1 MSDVLFQEAE
11 SQLLT
16 IRDVLRFAIS
26 RFNEA
31 GLFFGHGTTNAHDEA
46 AYLTLYALHLPP
58 GVLDP
63 YLDARLTRSETA
75 AALALITRR
84 IRDRVPAAY
93 LTHEAWLGEYKFF
106 VDQRVIVPRS
116 FIAALLMEQLSPWIQ
131 DPSKI
136 QRGLD
141 LCTGSGCLAILMALA
156 FSYATIDAADI
167 SKEALEVVHINV
179 SDYGLSD
186 QIRLLSSDL
195 FNALR
200 GERYD
205 LIVSNPP
212 YVDSESMET
221 LPVEYLHEP
230 RIALA
235 GGEDGLDYVRTILR
249 DAPTHLNPGG
259 LLIVEIGHNRLELEI
274 AYPDIPFTWLNTHGD
289 DEHVFLLTR
298 EQLI

>member
-1 MSDVLFQEAE
+1 MFQEAE
-11 SQLLT
+11 SQLRTL
-16 IRDVLRFAIS
+16 RDVLRFSIS

-46 AYLTLYALHLPP
+46 AYLILYALHLPP

-63 YLDARLTRSETA
+63 YLDARLTRSEAA
-75 AALALITRR
+75 AALALIARR

-93 LTHEAWLGEYKFF
+93 LTHEAWLSEYKFF
-106 VDQRVIVPRS
+106 IDQRAIVPRS
-116 FIAALLMEQLSPWIQ
+116 FIAALLMEQLSPWVH

-156 FSYATIDAADI
+156 FSYAAIDAADI
-167 SKEALEVVHINV
+167 SKEALEVAHINV
-179 SDYGLSD
+179 SDYGLGD
-186 QIRLLSSDL
+186 QIRLLASDL
-195 FNALR
+195 FTALGNA
-200 GERYD
+200 RYD

-212 YVDSESMET
+212 YVDTESMEA

-230 RIALA
+230 RIALT

-249 DAPTHLNPGG
+249 DAPEHLNSGG
-259 LLIVEIGHNRLELEI
+259 LLIVEIGHNRLALEM
-274 AYPDIPFTWLNTHGD
+274 AYPNLDFTWLNTHGGG
-289 DEHVFLLTR
+289 EQVFLLTR
-298 EQLI
+298 EQLV